1 MKFTVILFQNN
12 DTECANEC
20 DAQRIKFK
28 QTMRPLHRPENYPL
42 FNVPLSTAQTIQH
55 DLDER
60 IINNMES

>member
-1 MKFTVILFQNN
+1 
-12 DTECANEC
+12 
-20 DAQRIKFK
+20 
-28 QTMRPLHRPENYPL
+28 MRPLHRPENYPL